1 MIKYLAAAI
10 FAITMI
16 GLIYV
21 AVAEQDPPNSG
32 DAASD
37 VSLVNSGVEASS
49 GNVGVFDRPVQL
61 YVNGEPLNAE
71 VKRAF
76 PSPAIFD
83 VNRDGNTELVIGDLM
98 GGIGVYTNLN
108 TSGAG
113 DPIWSSRKELEDFEG
128 NPINTPNW

>member
-49 GNVGVFDRPVQL
+49 GNVLSLIHISEPTRP
-61 YVNGEPLNAE
+61 Y
-71 VKRAF
+71 
-76 PSPAIFD
+76 
-83 VNRDGNTELVIGDLM
+83 
-98 GGIGVYTNLN
+98 
-108 TSGAG
+108 
-113 DPIWSSRKELEDFEG
+113 
-128 NPINTPNW
+128 

>member
-49 GNVGVFDRPVQL
+49 DDAGIFDRPIQIC
-61 YVNGEPLNAE
+61 VNDAPLNAKA
-71 VKRAF
+71 KRAF

-83 VNRDGNTELVIGDLM
+83 VDGDGNTELVIGDLM
-98 GGIGVYTNLN
+98 GGVGVYTNLN
-108 TSGAG
+108 TSGTG
-113 DPIWSSRKELEDFEG
+113 DPIWSSRKDLEDFEG